1 MKTKQIKQV
10 GRVYTPK
17 YLVNNI
23 LDLCGYTIDA
33 DILNKHILEPSSGD
47 GAFLTE
53 VVRRFI
59 CKSVQSNMCEKDI
72 KEALAKY
79 IHGIELDEVEVEKC
93 KANLEAVANSFSIY
107 DVAWD
112 IECGDALKSIR
123 HLGKISWV
131 IGNPPYVRVHHL
143 GVDTDFL
150 KNNFSFARGGMTD
163 LYIAFYELGLYMLND
178 TGVLGYVT
186 PSSFFNSKAGGA
198 MRDYITQARSIKAI
212 VDFGH
217 FQPFEATTY
226 VAITLLT
233 KQENSHIAYYL
244 YDEETKQ
251 PTDKHTLEYGDIL
264 ADDGTFLFDKDTSV
278 YKVLAS
284 AGVQKLCIVK
294 NGITTLLD
302 EFFIADEFPFTKYV
316 IPIVKAST
324 GSQERCIFPYTK
336 SGRLIPYESL
346 GDNLELS
353 KRYTEYKD
361 RLLCRDLARGTS
373 WHEFGRAQG
382 IKDVYSKKYAINTL
396 IRDEKDIKFTVCPPG
411 TGVYGGLYILT
422 EVPEEKLRSII
433 LSKGFVLFV
442 QALGK
447 YKSGGYY
454 TFSSKELQLYLNY
467 KLSETKLLD

>member
-1 MKTKQIKQV
+1 MKKITTKQA
-10 GRVYTPK
+10 GRVYTPL
-17 YLVNNI
+17 YLIENI
-23 LDLCGYTIDA
+23 LDLCAYTETA
-33 DILNKHILEPSSGD
+33 DILNKHILEPSCGD
-47 GAFLTE
+47 GSFLTE
-53 VVRRFI
+53 IVRRFI
-59 CKSVQSNMCEKDI
+59 RAARLSKMSDANI
-72 KEALAKY
+72 KELLSRY
-79 IHGIELDEVEVEKC
+79 IHGIELDNAEADKC
-93 KANLEAVANSFSIY
+93 RVNLESVANSFGIY
-107 DVAWD
+107 GVNWD
-112 IECGDALKSIR
+112 IECADALKHTR
-123 HLGKISWV
+123 HLGKMDFV
-131 IGNPPYVRVHHL
+131 VGNPPYVRVHNL
-143 GVDTDFL
+143 DVDTAFL
-150 KNNFSFARGGMTD
+150 KTNFSFVRSGMTD

-178 TGVLGYVT
+178 TGILGYIA
-186 PSSFFNSKAGGA
+186 PSSYFNSKAGGA
-198 MRDYITQARSIKAI
+198 MRNYITQARSIKAI
-212 VDFGH
+212 VDLGH

-373 WHEFGRAQG
+373 WQEFGRAQG

-396 IRDEKDIKFTVCPPG
+396 IRDERDIKFTVCPPG